1 MIEKTIR
8 DILDEKGSTVFTIDA
23 DSKVFA
29 ALGELAD
36 KNIGALLVMDA
47 QKVAGI
53 FTERDYARRV
63 VLKGLSPHE
72 TVVREVMTSLVNTT
86 TLHETVEEAMAVMTD
101 RRCRHLPVFD
111 NNQLVGMVSIGD
123 LVKAAL
129 DEKKFIINQLESY
142 IKNG

>member
-8 DILDEKGSTVFTIDA
+8 DILDEKGTKVFTIDA

-29 ALGELAD
+29 ALEALAD
-36 KNIGALLVMDA
+36 NNIGALLVMDG
-47 QKVAGI
+47 QQVAGM
-53 FTERDYARRV
+53 FTERDYARKV

-72 TVVREVMTSLVNTT
+72 TVVREVMTTLDNVT
-86 TLHETVEEAMAVMTD
+86 TLHETVEEAMEVMTD
-101 RRCRHLPVFD
+101 KRCRHLPVFD

-129 DEKKFIINQLESY
+129 DEKKFIIDQLENY

>member
-1 MIEKTIR
+1 MEKTIR

>member
-29 ALGELAD
+29 ALGELEG
-36 KNIGALLVMDA
+36 KNIGALLVMDE
-47 QKVAGI
+47 QKIAGM
-53 FTERDYARRV
+53 FTERDYARKV

-101 RRCRHLPVFD
+101 KRCRHLPVFD

-129 DEKKFIINQLESY
+129 DEKKFIINQLENY

>member
-129 DEKKFIINQLESY
+129 DEKKFIINQLENY